1 MLSHDGWVAKVQKLK
16 FKLTFKIRD
25 TYIYVKDN
33 SDKLSKAIDNSLLFK
48 QTLYYFPN
56 PLA

>member
-25 TYIYVKDN
+25 TYMYVN
-33 SDKLSKAIDNSLLFK
+33 FQNLLFK